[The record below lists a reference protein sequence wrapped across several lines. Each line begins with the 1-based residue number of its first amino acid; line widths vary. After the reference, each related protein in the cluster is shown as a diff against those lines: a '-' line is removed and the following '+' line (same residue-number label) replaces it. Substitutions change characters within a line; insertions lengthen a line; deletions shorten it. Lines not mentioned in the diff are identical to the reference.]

1 MWVRGT
7 SVPLTGVYILRGS
20 ADHDDPRIKYG
31 EKLNAVSLL
40 TLSGGGNIQ
49 YRGGAPAL
57 VFNQG

>member
-1 MWVRGT
+1 MMIRG
-7 SVPLTGVYILRGS
+7 LS
-20 ADHDDPRIKYG
+20 ANISSWAHGQG